1 MLNQKIQNPNPDEL
15 MIEVDLC
22 YELDPYELKLDEMI
36 EAEPE
41 PEMIE
46 GLPAS
51 DALTPADRYL
61 ELFEHVQSAKI
72 FPDSKT
78 FPDCAPK
85 MDPLDILIRYRK
97 VRRHRDF
104 DLRKFVENHFWLPEV
119 YSSEYVSDPQ
129 NSLKEHI
136 DQLWPVLTREPQDH
150 IPWSSLLAL
159 PQSYIVPGGRFS
171 ETYYWDSYFT
181 MLGLAESGRED
192 LLKCMADNF
201 AWMIENYGH
210 IPNGN
215 RTYYLSR
222 SQPPVFALMV
232 ELFEED
238 GVRGAR
244 RYLDHLK
251 MEYAFWMDGAESL
264 IPNQAYRHVVRMPD
278 GSLLNR
284 YWDDRDTPRDE
295 SWLEDVETA
304 KHSGRPPNEV
314 YRDLRA
320 GAASGWDYSSRWLR
334 DTGRLASIRTTQFI
348 PIDLNAFLFKLES
361 AIANISALKGEKET
375 EALFRQKASAR
386 RDAVNRYLWDDENG
400 IYRDY
405 DWRREQL
412 ALFSAAAIVPL
423 YVGMANHEQADR
435 LANAVRSRLLTPGGI
450 LASEYETG
458 EQWDKPNGWAP
469 LQWMA
474 IQGFKMYG
482 DDLLGA
488 LYGSFPQL
496 GAPIGFFF
504 ANGTFLLLS
513 WLLTDEQFMSWGWR
527 VPFIFSAVLVII
539 GLYVR
544 VSLHES
550 PVFEKVAKA
559 KKQVKIPLGTLLT
572 KHVRVTVLGT
582 FIMLATYTL
591 FYIMTVYSMTFSTA
605 AAPVGLGL
613 PRNEVLWMLMMAVI
627 GFAVM
632 VPLAGLLADAFGR
645 RKSMVVITTLIIL
658 FALFAFNPLLG
669 SGNPALVFVF
679 LLLGLSL
686 MGLTFGP
693 MGALLPEL
701 FPTEVRYTGASF
713 SYNVSSIL
721 GASVAPYIAAWLQTN
736 YGLGAVGLY
745 LAAMAGLT
753 LIALLLTH
761 ETRHQSL

>member
-1 MLNQKIQNPNPDEL
+1 MQATATTLDHEQEYTPINSRNKVLVASLIGTA
-15 MIEVDLC
+15 IEFFDFYIYATAAVIVFPHIFFPQG
-22 YELDPYELKLDEMI
+22 DPTAATLQSLATFAIAFVARPIGSAVFGHFGDRVGRKATLVASLLTMGI
-36 EAEPE
+36 STVV
-41 PEMIE
+41 I
-46 GLPAS
+46 GLLPGYA
-51 DALTPADRYL
+51 TIG
-61 ELFEHVQSAKI
+61 I
-72 FPDSKT
+72 F
-78 FPDCAPK
+78 AP
-85 MDPLDILIRYRK
+85 L
-97 VRRHRDF
+97 
-104 DLRKFVENHFWLPEV
+104 
-119 YSSEYVSDPQ
+119 
-129 NSLKEHI
+129 
-136 DQLWPVLTREPQDH
+136 
-150 IPWSSLLAL
+150 LLAL
-159 PQSYIVPGGRFS
+159 GLGG
-171 ETYYWDSYFT
+171 E
-181 MLGLAESGRED
+181 GG
-192 LLKCMADNF
+192 
-201 AWMIENYGH
+201 
-210 IPNGN
+210 
-215 RTYYLSR
+215 
-222 SQPPVFALMV
+222 
-232 ELFEED
+232 
-238 GVRGAR
+238 
-244 RYLDHLK
+244 
-251 MEYAFWMDGAESL
+251 
-264 IPNQAYRHVVRMPD
+264 
-278 GSLLNR
+278 
-284 YWDDRDTPRDE
+284 
-295 SWLEDVETA
+295 
-304 KHSGRPPNEV
+304 
-314 YRDLRA
+314 
-320 GAASGWDYSSRWLR
+320 GAAL
-334 DTGRLASIRTTQFI
+334 LAPEHDPPR
-348 PIDLNAFLFKLES
+348 K
-361 AIANISALKGEKET
+361 
-375 EALFRQKASAR
+375 R
-386 RDAVNRYLWDDENG
+386 
-400 IYRDY
+400 
-405 DWRREQL
+405 
-412 ALFSAAAIVPL
+412 
-423 YVGMANHEQADR
+423 
-435 LANAVRSRLLTPGGI
+435 
-450 LASEYETG
+450 
-458 EQWDKPNGWAP
+458 
-469 LQWMA
+469 
-474 IQGFKMYG
+474 
-482 DDLLGA
+482 A

-544 VSLHES
+544 VSLHEP

>member
-1 MLNQKIQNPNPDEL
+1 MQATATTLDHEQEYTPINSRNKVLVASLIGTA
-15 MIEVDLC
+15 IEFFDFYIYATAAVIVFPHIFFPQG
-22 YELDPYELKLDEMI
+22 DPTAATLQSLATFAIAFVARPIGSAVFGHFGDRVGRKATLVASLLTMGI
-36 EAEPE
+36 STV
-41 PEMIE
+41 I
-46 GLPAS
+46 GLLPGYA
-51 DALTPADRYL
+51 TIG
-61 ELFEHVQSAKI
+61 I
-72 FPDSKT
+72 F
-78 FPDCAPK
+78 AP
-85 MDPLDILIRYRK
+85 L
-97 VRRHRDF
+97 
-104 DLRKFVENHFWLPEV
+104 
-119 YSSEYVSDPQ
+119 
-129 NSLKEHI
+129 
-136 DQLWPVLTREPQDH
+136 
-150 IPWSSLLAL
+150 LLAL
-159 PQSYIVPGGRFS
+159 ARFGQG
-171 ETYYWDSYFT
+171 
-181 MLGLAESGRED
+181 LGLGGEWG
-192 LLKCMADNF
+192 
-201 AWMIENYGH
+201 
-210 IPNGN
+210 
-215 RTYYLSR
+215 
-222 SQPPVFALMV
+222 
-232 ELFEED
+232 
-238 GVRGAR
+238 
-244 RYLDHLK
+244 
-251 MEYAFWMDGAESL
+251 
-264 IPNQAYRHVVRMPD
+264 
-278 GSLLNR
+278 
-284 YWDDRDTPRDE
+284 
-295 SWLEDVETA
+295 
-304 KHSGRPPNEV
+304 
-314 YRDLRA
+314 
-320 GAASGWDYSSRWLR
+320 GAAL
-334 DTGRLASIRTTQFI
+334 LATE
-348 PIDLNAFLFKLES
+348 NAPPRK
-361 AIANISALKGEKET
+361 
-375 EALFRQKASAR
+375 R
-386 RDAVNRYLWDDENG
+386 
-400 IYRDY
+400 
-405 DWRREQL
+405 
-412 ALFSAAAIVPL
+412 
-423 YVGMANHEQADR
+423 
-435 LANAVRSRLLTPGGI
+435 
-450 LASEYETG
+450 
-458 EQWDKPNGWAP
+458 
-469 LQWMA
+469 
-474 IQGFKMYG
+474 
-482 DDLLGA
+482 A

-627 GFAVM
+627 GFGVM
-632 VPLAGLLADAFGR
+632 VPVAGLLADAFGR
-645 RKSMVVITTLIIL
+645 RKSMVIITTLIIL

-669 SGNPALVFVF
+669 SGNPILVFAF

-713 SYNVSSIL
+713 SYNVASIL